1 MIDNSLV
8 GESHDMV
15 SLGKARSMILA
26 DNALVESPFTDR
38 DIFNKVNN
46 TQSDLSVVFEDYTNT
61 LTLNQDAKGEQINSY
76 HGAVDIEDQ
85 VLCVKNMFDAVSHQ
99 STIIGI

>member
-1 MIDNSLV
+1 MTEYHGAEHPTPNDGLDELSSESMSIIEMINNSLV

-38 DIFNKVNN
+38 DIFNIVNN
-46 TQSDLSVVFEDYTNT
+46 T
-61 LTLNQDAKGEQINSY
+61 
-76 HGAVDIEDQ
+76 
-85 VLCVKNMFDAVSHQ
+85 
-99 STIIGI
+99 